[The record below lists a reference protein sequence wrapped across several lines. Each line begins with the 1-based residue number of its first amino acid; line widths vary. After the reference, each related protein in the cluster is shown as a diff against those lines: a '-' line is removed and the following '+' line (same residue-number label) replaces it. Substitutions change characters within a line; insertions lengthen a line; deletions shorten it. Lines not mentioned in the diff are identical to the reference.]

1 VPELAEPAPK
11 NVRALP
17 RYTLTEARALLGG
30 THTGDDSQ
38 FLKLV
43 APLASAERGEPR
55 LSFEAL
61 VALFLNRPAASDRVE
76 HIDGVPVRFYP
87 FTRGTAHE
95 AAPRVIAVDPRYG
108 FGRPI
113 FADSGVRIDGITG
126 RFRAG
131 ESVAELA
138 DDTGIPAAHIEEAI
152 RFEALVAPLAPRALW

>member
-1 VPELAEPAPK
+1 MPEVAEPAPK
-11 NVRALP
+11 NVLALP
-17 RYTLTEARALLGG
+17 RYTLTEARALLGARA
-30 THTGDDSQ
+30 GDDSQ
-38 FLKLV
+38 FLKLA

-61 VALFLNRPAASDRVE
+61 VALFLKQSAACERVE
-76 HIDGVPVRFYP
+76 YLDGVPVRFYP
-87 FTRGTAHE
+87 FTRDTADE
-95 AAPRVIAVDPRYG
+95 RAPRVIAVDPRYG

-138 DDTGIPAAHIEEAI
+138 EDTGIPAAHIEEAI
-152 RFEALVAPLAPRALW
+152 RFASGKCAR